1 VNLILAIPFGLRL
14 AGLFV
19 IGVCGG
25 ALVNLAVYRLAW
37 RPRSISPWSPPLP
50 EAPTRRTRDRAPIF
64 GWVGLRREASLH
76 GLGFWVRPM
85 LVEILC
91 GIGFAA
97 LYWWEIGRLGLVPAG
112 VLQPLAAGP
121 MAALHAQYAC
131 HVFLITLMIAG
142 SLIDIDEKTIPDSI
156 TMPGTLIGLVA
167 AAVFPWSLL
176 PTQIAGPAGNL
187 RISFVHL
194 VSPQP
199 WPAALGGFPQP
210 WPLLLGLGC
219 WWLWCVALMPRT
231 WYPRHGRLRA
241 VALCLA
247 RLGREALT
255 WQIAALGLIGSAG
268 IASVWWRGGPCWQG
282 FLSALVG
289 MAASGGLVWAVRIIG
304 TSTLGREAMGFGDVT
319 LMAMIGAFL
328 GWQACVLVFFL
339 APLAGAV
346 VGLLGLILRRG
357 PEIPYGPFLCLATLV
372 VIVRWAAL
380 WEWARPIFAL
390 GVFVPLVI
398 IVCLALMA
406 ILLGLWRLILT
417 AFR

>member
-289 MAASGGLVWAVRIIG
+289 MAAR
-304 TSTLGREAMGFGDVT
+304 
-319 LMAMIGAFL
+319 
-328 GWQACVLVFFL
+328 
-339 APLAGAV
+339 PLAGAV